1 MVSATGSP
9 AFVTLTDVTQV
20 TPANPSQL
28 EYRVFLLPLQ
38 RKGWHWICQRSG
50 DESDGSKG
58 LEVEIPGKG
67 GYLRPE
73 RATAVFVTTSYG
85 CLSIGF
91 SGDFSQDR
99 SCRKFVITSLLVKLQ
114 SSYCLRI
121 SMECKCLGEGWW

>member
-1 MVSATGSP
+1 MR
-9 AFVTLTDVTQV
+9 VT
-20 TPANPSQL
+20 
-28 EYRVFLLPLQ
+28 
-38 RKGWHWICQRSG
+38 
-50 DESDGSKG
+50 GSKG

-67 GYLRPE
+67 GYLRRE

-85 CLSIGF
+85 WLSVGF

-114 SSYCLRI
+114 SSCCLRI